1 MSSISLGVSVCRLVI
16 KSPFLA
22 LLFVSLALGQALAS
36 DTVRVHIPPGESPP
50 RGWKVK
56 EWRGKADIGV
66 IKTMFGNAI
75 HMKSAGTSSAVYRA
89 VSLDTREFPNINWR
103 WRVTKLPAG
112 ADVRRRTADDQAVQV
127 YVVFPRWPEQVNSR
141 LVGYIWDSSAPE
153 GLVIKSAK
161 SRNTGY
167 VVVKSGHEGL
177 GDWFQEKR
185 NVHEDYMTLFKEEPP
200 LAGSVTI
207 MIDSDDTKSVA
218 EAFVSDIYFSK

>member
-1 MSSISLGVSVCRLVI
+1 MSSIDLGASVCRLVI

-36 DTVRVHIPPGESPP
+36 DTVRVHIPPGESHPG
-50 RGWKVK
+50 GWTVK
-56 EWRGKADIGV
+56 EWRGKADISV
-66 IKTMFGNAI
+66 VKTVFGNAI
-75 HMKSAGTSSAVYRA
+75 HMKSAGTSSAVYKA
-89 VSLDTREFPNINWR
+89 VSLDTREYPNINWR
-103 WRVTKLPAG
+103 WRVTRLPSG
-112 ADVRRRTADDQAVQV
+112 ADVRKKASDDQAVQV

-141 LVGYIWDSSAPE
+141 LIGYIWDSAAPQ

-161 SRNTGY
+161 SKNTGY

-177 GDWFQEKR
+177 GDWFHEKR
-185 NVHEDYMTLFKEEPP
+185 NVHEDYRALFKEEPP